1 MSELEAVLIQP
12 GVLIDLTT
20 PIRRGAE
27 RPDSDPKRRENP
39 GVRPGEGSRGHPS
52 INDLTALTA
61 ILTRNEKMTP

>member
-27 RPDSDPKRRENP
+27 RPDSDPKEGENA
-39 GVRPGEGSRGHPS
+39 GVRPGKGSRGHPS
-52 INDLTALTA
+52 INDLTALTS